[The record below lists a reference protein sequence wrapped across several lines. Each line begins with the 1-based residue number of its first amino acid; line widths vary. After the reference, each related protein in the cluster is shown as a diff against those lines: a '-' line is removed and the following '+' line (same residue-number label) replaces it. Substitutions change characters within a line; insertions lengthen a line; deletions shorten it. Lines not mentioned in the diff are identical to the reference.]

1 MGAARIR
8 WWQTEIG
15 DDEIAYVAAAIRQ
28 RHINQ
33 GEECRALE
41 SALSGYLDIPHVIL
55 TSSGSVALLLALKA
69 CGVGPGTEVIL
80 PALTFI
86 APAHAVLWLGARV
99 RLVDV
104 DPVRGL
110 IDPAAVMQAISP
122 CTRAIVAV
130 HLNGRAAPVA
140 ALQRAVGGRP
150 IAVIEDC
157 AQALGSMHA
166 GQPLGSGG
174 VAAAFSMSLTKLI
187 TTGGEGGFV
196 ATSDDRLAQH
206 LRRLRNQGVQA
217 IASNVFPELGFNF
230 RLTDIQAAFGRA
242 QFAKVASRIAALRR
256 VQARYGALARELSC
270 IELLGVDEAAG
281 ELPLWAE
288 VLCAERATVI
298 EALARRGI
306 EAKPFHPCL
315 AMSPHLEASGR
326 FPNAERFA
334 ARGLVLPSGPALVDE
349 DFDAVA
355 GVLRALG
362 DELAAGGSG
371 SPS

>member
-1 MGAARIR
+1 MGATRIP
-8 WWQTEIG
+8 WWQTDIG
-15 DDEIAYVAAAIRQ
+15 DDEISCVAEAVRR

-33 GEECRALE
+33 GAECSALE
-41 SALSGYLDIPHVIL
+41 TALADYLGIPHVIL

-104 DPVRGL
+104 DPERGL
-110 IDPAAVMQAISP
+110 IDPVAAAQAIGPS
-122 CTRAIVAV
+122 TRAIVAV
-130 HLNGRAAPVA
+130 HLNGKAAPVA
-140 ALQRAVGGRP
+140 ALHHAIGERP

-157 AQALGSMHA
+157 AQALGSMPG
-166 GQPLGSGG
+166 GQALGSRGE
-174 VAAAFSMSLTKLI
+174 AAAYSMSLTKLI

-196 ATSDDRLAQH
+196 ATADDRLADH
-206 LRRLRNQGVQA
+206 LRRLRNQGVRA
-217 IASNVFPELGFNF
+217 IADNVFPELGFNF

-242 QFAKVASRIAALRR
+242 QLAKVASRTSALRR
-256 VQARYGALARELSC
+256 VQARYRSSLHELSQ
-270 IELLGVDEAAG
+270 IELFGVDEAGG

-288 VLCAERATVI
+288 VLCGDRTRVVA
-298 EALARRGI
+298 ALARHGI

-315 AMSPHLEASGR
+315 ASSPHLESTER
-326 FPNAERFA
+326 FPVAERLA

-349 DFDAVA
+349 HIDAVA
-355 GVLRALG
+355 RVLRELG
-362 DELAAGGSG
+362 SAPMAPAAGSHA
-371 SPS
+371 